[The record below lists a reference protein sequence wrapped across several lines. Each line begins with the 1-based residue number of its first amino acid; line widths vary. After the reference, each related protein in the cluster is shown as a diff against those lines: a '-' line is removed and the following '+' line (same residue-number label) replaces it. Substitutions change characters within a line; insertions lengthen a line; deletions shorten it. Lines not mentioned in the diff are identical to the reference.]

1 MSEFQASNFRKENGG
16 TPNLVGKT
24 ELTSPYFFVPPSG
37 TTEERPENCA
47 AGTLRFNTDIGSLEV
62 YRGDT
67 IGWEQIL
74 KREGQYLGGAKAT
87 GSSSTSFRG
96 SNNGTGTRGLF
107 GLGGHPS
114 TVDSIDFITVSSLG
128 NAQDFGNLTAS
139 TRNFGCASSSTRGLF
154 CHGANGNGPAEVNI
168 ISFVTIA
175 STGNST
181 DFGDSTQTSRQQAGV
196 SNGTRAV
203 FGGGYIEQSSP
214 YLRDVMDYVT
224 IAQTGNAVDFG
235 NLSNASRVTAS
246 VNSSTRG
253 VFGLAHPGAGN
264 ILDFITIS
272 TTGNITD
279 FGDRIVASDYPTATS
294 NSTRGL
300 FAGGDGGGDSANNA
314 IQFITIATTGNAVDF
329 GDLASRRTRF
339 VGAAASPTRGLFAG
353 GNSPSTDNVIQFVE
367 IATTGNAQ
375 DFGDLTSASSFGSTG
390 GTLSNGHGGL

>member
-1 MSEFQASNFRKENGG
+1 MSEFQASNFKKENGG
-16 TPNLVGKT
+16 TPDLLGKT

-37 TTEERPENCA
+37 DTASRPQSCA

-67 IGWEQIL
+67 IGWQQIQR
-74 KREGQYLGGAKAT
+74 RESQYLGGGT
-87 GSSSTSFRG
+87 GSNT
-96 SNNGTGTRGLF
+96 GTGTRGLF
-107 GLGGHPS
+107 GLGGHPT
-114 TVDSIDFITVSSLG
+114 TVDSIDFITVSTLG

-168 ISFVTIA
+168 ISFVTMA
-175 STGNST
+175 STGDST

-203 FGGGYIEQSSP
+203 FGGGYVEQSAP

-224 IAQTGNAVDFG
+224 IAHTGNAADFG

-264 ILDFITIS
+264 ILEFITIA
-272 TTGNITD
+272 TTGDVTD
-279 FGDRIVASDYPTATS
+279 FGDNTVRSDYPTATS

-300 FAGGDGGGDSANNA
+300 FAGGDGPSDSANNV
-314 IQFITIATTGNAVDF
+314 IDFITIATTGNAVDF

-367 IATTGNAQ
+367 ITTTGNAQ

>member
-1 MSEFQASNFRKENGG
+1 MSEFQASNFKKENGG
-16 TPNLVGKT
+16 APDLLGST

-37 TTEERPENCA
+37 DTASRPQSCA
-47 AGTLRFNTDIGSLEV
+47 AGTLRFNTDIGTLEV
-62 YRGDT
+62 YKGDN
-67 IGWEQIL
+67 IGWVQIQR
-74 KREGQYLGGAKAT
+74 RESQYLGGGT
-87 GSSSTSFRG
+87 GSNT
-96 SNNGTGTRGLF
+96 GTGTRGLF

-175 STGNST
+175 STGNSI

-279 FGDRIVASDYPTATS
+279 FGDRTVVADYPTATS

-300 FAGGDGGGDSANNA
+300 FAGGDGAGDAANNV
-314 IQFITIATTGNAVDF
+314 INFITIATTGNAVDF
-329 GDLASRRTRF
+329 GDLLSRRTRF
-339 VGAAASPTRGLFAG
+339 VGATSSPTRGLFAG

-367 IATTGNAQ
+367 IATTGDAQ

>member
-1 MSEFQASNFRKENGG
+1 MSEFQASNFKKENGG
-16 TPNLVGKT
+16 TPDLLGKT
-24 ELTSPYFFVPPSG
+24 ELTSQYFFVPPSG
-37 TTEERPENCA
+37 DTASRPQSCA

-62 YRGDT
+62 FRGDT
-67 IGWEQIL
+67 IGWEQIQR
-74 KREGQYLGGAKAT
+74 RESQYLGGGT
-87 GSSSTSFRG
+87 GSNT
-96 SNNGTGTRGLF
+96 GTGTRGLF
-107 GLGGHPS
+107 GLGGHPT
-114 TVDSIDFITVSSLG
+114 TVDSIDFITVSTLG

-154 CHGANGNGPAEVNI
+154 CHGANGNGPAEVNT

-175 STGNST
+175 TTGEKA

-203 FGGGYIEQSSP
+203 FGGGYVEQSAP
-214 YLRDVMDYVT
+214 YVRDRMDYVT
-224 IAQTGNAVDFG
+224 IAHTGNAADFG

-264 ILDFITIS
+264 ILEFITIA
-272 TTGNITD
+272 TTGDVTD
-279 FGDRIVASDYPTATS
+279 FGDRIAASDYPTATS
-294 NSTRGL
+294 NSTRGI
-300 FAGGDGGGDSANNA
+300 FAGGDGGGDSANNV
-314 IQFITIATTGNAVDF
+314 IQFITIATLGNALDF

-339 VGAAASPTRGLFAG
+339 VGAAASPTRALFAG